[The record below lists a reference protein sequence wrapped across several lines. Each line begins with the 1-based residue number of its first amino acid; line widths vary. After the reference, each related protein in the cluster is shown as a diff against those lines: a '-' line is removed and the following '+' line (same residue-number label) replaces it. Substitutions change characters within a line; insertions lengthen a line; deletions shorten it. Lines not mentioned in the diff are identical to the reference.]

1 MAAAV
6 EPKYRRVL
14 LKLSGEALSSAS
26 HAIDPEVVAAV
37 AEDLKPVV
45 DVGVQVA
52 VVIGA
57 GNIFRGMSSVA
68 ADMNRAIADSMGM
81 LGTVINALALQDGFR
96 RAGVT
101 TAAMSAISMP
111 TMCEPYSRRR
121 AIELLEQGTVVLLGG
136 GTGNPYFTT
145 DTAAVL
151 RGLEVGAGVV
161 MKATKV
167 DGVYDKDPKRHPD
180 AKKYDRLTHNDVVE
194 RGLRVMDATAATLC
208 QEGGLPIVVFSMLT
222 RGNILRAVLGEPI
235 GTLVEPSSNKTEG

>member
-1 MAAAV
+1 MAR
-6 EPKYRRVL
+6 EPKYRRIL
-14 LKLSGEALSSAS
+14 LKLSGEALSGAS
-26 HAIDPEVVAAV
+26 HAIDPEVVVAV
-37 AEDLKPVV
+37 TEDLKPVV
-45 DVGVQVA
+45 DLGVQVA

-96 RAGVT
+96 RADIQA
-101 TAAMSAISMP
+101 AAMSAISMP
-111 TMCEPYSRRR
+111 TVCEPYSRRR

-151 RGLEVGAGVV
+151 RGLEVGASVV

-167 DGVYDKDPKRHPD
+167 DGVYDKDPKKFPD
-180 AKKYDRLTHNDVVE
+180 AKRYERLTHLDVVE
-194 RGLRVMDATAATLC
+194 RGLKVMDATAATLC
-208 QEGGLPIVVFSMLT
+208 QEGGLPILVFSMLG

-235 GTLVEPSSNKTEG
+235 GTLVEPGEE